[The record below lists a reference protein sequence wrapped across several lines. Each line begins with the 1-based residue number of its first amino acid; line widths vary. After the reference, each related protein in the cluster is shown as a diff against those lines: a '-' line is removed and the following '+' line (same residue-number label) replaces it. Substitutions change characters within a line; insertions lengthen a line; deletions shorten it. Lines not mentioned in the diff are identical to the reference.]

1 MTNVLIAGD
10 YCPHGRVESLIEEGN
25 YTDIFGTIR
34 PLIESADYSI
44 VNFESAIVLDKA
56 KPIEKRGPNLKCSS
70 KAIEA
75 IKYSGFDMV
84 TLANNHIYDFG
95 EEGIRDTL
103 STFQQ
108 YGFNI
113 VGGGTNLNNAEQC
126 SFKNLNG
133 KLFAFINFCEHEF
146 SIATNKTG
154 GANPLNPIRNYYQIF
169 EAKKQADYVIIIVH
183 GGHEHFQ
190 LPSPRMKETY
200 RFFVDAGA
208 DAVINHHQHCYSGY
222 EIYKKK
228 PIFYGLG
235 NFCFDWDGHRNAD
248 WNEGYMVRLNFV
260 DDEINFELI
269 PYIQGNELPGVIP
282 IKNKTDFLKRI
293 AQLNSII
300 SNDILLKQKVDDYNI
315 TQGRILINLFLP
327 YSTRIL
333 NALRRRL
340 SLPSYI
346 SKIKLFKIR
355 NTIDCESHRDKIIGY
370 LNNVK

>member
-1 MTNVLIAGD
+1 MIITVFLVIGIIAVSAVIIFYVIKKMAAD
-10 YCPHGRVESLIEEGN
+10 QKIRFAEEG
-25 YTDIFGTIR
+25 
-34 PLIESADYSI
+34 
-44 VNFESAIVLDKA
+44 V
-56 KPIEKRGPNLKCSS
+56 S
-70 KAIEA
+70 KKI
-75 IKYSGFDMV
+75 
-84 TLANNHIYDFG
+84 
-95 EEGIRDTL
+95 
-103 STFQQ
+103 Q
-108 YGFNI
+108 
-113 VGGGTNLNNAEQC
+113 
-126 SFKNLNG
+126 
-133 KLFAFINFCEHEF
+133 
-146 SIATNKTG
+146 
-154 GANPLNPIRNYYQIF
+154 